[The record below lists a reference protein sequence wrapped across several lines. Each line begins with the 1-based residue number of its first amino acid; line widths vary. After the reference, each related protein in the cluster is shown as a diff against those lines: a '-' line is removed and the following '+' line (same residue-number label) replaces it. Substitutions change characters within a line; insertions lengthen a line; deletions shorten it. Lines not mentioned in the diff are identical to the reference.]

1 MFQTRLHLAQMNN
14 KEISNYLSL
23 RLDFQVTSTSP
34 ANNFEEAQW
43 CHVKGGGLG
52 VFGGILPRG
61 EKQNKHATNW
71 ANLEDLLHKY
81 ARS

>member
-1 MFQTRLHLAQMNN
+1 MFQTRLHMAQMNN

-43 CHVKGGGLG
+43 CHVKGGGKGGGLG
-52 VFGGILPRG
+52 VFGGIFPRG
-61 EKQNKHATNW
+61 GE
-71 ANLEDLLHKY
+71 ANMRQIEQI
-81 ARS
+81 

>member
-43 CHVKGGGLG
+43 CHVKGGEGGGVGLG
-52 VFGGILPRG
+52 VFGGFSRG
-61 EKQNKHATNW
+61 GKNKTNMRQI
-71 ANLEDLLHKY
+71 EQI
-81 ARS
+81 